1 MAIPALQ
8 DIKVH
13 FQGQCEGS
21 KLFVLLKEAMFVQY
35 REIYFTYLIRL
46 CNYLKVCSL

>member
-35 REIYFTYLIRL
+35 RQIFYIFE
-46 CNYLKVCSL
+46 